1 MGLRG
6 SQESSCIYHIFII
19 WECGNDGELRQTVNL
34 FPFGLGGS
42 NPFTP
47 TKVLLEFKGSLFES

>member
-42 NPFTP
+42 NPSTP
-47 TKVLLEFKGSLFES
+47 TKKILWIGEVVSR